1 MATSVDSSLRFA
13 NVTKSDT
20 VHLLDASGKPHNS
33 TYISFAVAG
42 ALAIKDQDNVT
53 VVIPSG
59 SLVAGVMHKI
69 QTGYVL
75 STGTTATGIVAY
87 FND

>member
-1 MATSVDSSLRFA
+1 MATPIDSSIRFQ
-13 NVTKSDT
+13 NVTPSDT
-20 VHLLDASGKPHNS
+20 VHLKDASGRPKTS

-42 ALAIKDQDNVT
+42 ALAIKDQDNNT
-53 VVIPSG
+53 VIIPSG
-59 SLVAGVMHKI
+59 ALVAGHMHKI

-75 STGTTATGIVAY
+75 STGTGATGIVAY